1 MQKKR
6 TYKYLIIN
14 RKNYLVLDK
23 NRAWHVKKK
32 LNINSMKKAIKLF
45 LGTHDFNA
53 FRSSSCGAKSPVRTI
68 KKAVITKKGNKIIE
82 YKGKIITVKE
92 TETNPKFD
100 NDKAIYLFNLN
111 KKYDLDGDFNY
122 NTARLINHSCDPNCE
137 VDGVGLKL
145 WIYSIKDIKKNEEL
159 TYDYGF
165 SFDKD
170 YKNYPCRC
178 GTKKCVGFIVK
189 SESRW
194 RIKKS
199 KKNKSISK

>member
-1 MQKKR
+1 M
-6 TYKYLIIN
+6 
-14 RKNYLVLDK
+14 
-23 NRAWHVKKK
+23 KK
-32 LNINSMKKAIKLF
+32 LYK
-45 LGTHDFNA
+45 
-53 FRSSSCGAKSPVRTI
+53 I
-68 KKAVITKKGNKIIE
+68 KKSKIDNRGLYALSNIKKDTKIIE
-82 YKGKIITVKE
+82 YKGRIITVKE

-111 KKYDLDGDFNY
+111 KKYDLDGDFKY

-145 WIYSIKDIKKNEEL
+145 WIYSIKDIKNNEEL

-170 YKNYPCRC
+170 YKDFPCKC
-178 GTKKCVGFIVK
+178 GSKKCVGFIVN
-189 SESRW
+189 SQSRW

-199 KKNKSISK
+199 KNKKSTSK

>member
-1 MQKKR
+1 M
-6 TYKYLIIN
+6 
-14 RKNYLVLDK
+14 
-23 NRAWHVKKK
+23 KK
-32 LNINSMKKAIKLF
+32 LY
-45 LGTHDFNA
+45 
-53 FRSSSCGAKSPVRTI
+53 RI
-68 KKAVITKKGNKIIE
+68 KKSNIDKRGLCAASNIKKGTKIIE
-82 YKGKIITVKE
+82 YKGKIISVKKAE
-92 TETNPKFD
+92 MDPKFD

-111 KKYDLDGDFNY
+111 KKYDLDGDFKY

-137 VDGVGLKL
+137 VEGVGLKL
-145 WIYSIKDIKKNEEL
+145 WIYSIKDIRKNEEL

-178 GTKKCVGFIVK
+178 GSKNCVGFIVK

-199 KKNKSISK
+199 KKNKSINR

>member
-1 MQKKR
+1 MRKL
-6 TYKYLIIN
+6 YK
-14 RKNYLVLDK
+14 
-23 NRAWHVKKK
+23 
-32 LNINSMKKAIKLF
+32 
-45 LGTHDFNA
+45 
-53 FRSSSCGAKSPVRTI
+53 I
-68 KKAVITKKGNKIIE
+68 KKSMIDNRGLYAAKNIKKDTKIIE

-111 KKYDLDGDFNY
+111 KKYDLDGDFKY

-145 WIYSIKDIKKNEEL
+145 WIYAIKDIKENEEL

-170 YKNYPCRC
+170 YKDFPCKC
-178 GTKKCVGFIVK
+178 GTKKCVGFIVN
-189 SESRW
+189 SQSRW

-199 KKNKSISK
+199 KKRKSFNK